1 MITCDKGRT
10 RIKGDLSTIQAEMAM
25 IIRGVREIL
34 KGEYGKERA
43 EERIQRLVR
52 ASEMTQEEMKKET
65 EAMKREIAREI
76 VESFMK

>member
-34 KGEYGKERA
+34 KGEYGKRK
-43 EERIQRLVR
+43 
-52 ASEMTQEEMKKET
+52 SG
-65 EAMKREIAREI
+65 RENTKI
-76 VESFMK
+76 SQGF